1 MDVTDVLRDRRG
13 EPDGLQKMLVASV
26 VAHIAVAALVTGG
39 AHWGWRHHRTA
50 ADDHDDFDRRWRR
63 RDRSAAA

>member
-26 VAHIAVAALVTGG
+26 AAHVIVAAIAIVAPGRWSHSTEPP
-39 AHWGWRHHRTA
+39 RTMMTISLA
-50 ADDHDDFDRRWRR
+50 G
-63 RDRSAAA
+63 SGT

>member
-26 VAHIAVAALVTGG
+26 VAHMAVAAERIVT
-39 AHWGWRHHRTA
+39 WGLE
-50 ADDHDDFDRRWRR
+50 
-63 RDRSAAA
+63 